1 MHEPL
6 GTLSH
11 KRHGTTTNLYLSGYK
26 ILVREGCKRENV
38 DIYFLE
44 TLLFLKSTKS
54 PVQDCRLYTQ
64 TVRTHYWL
72 GIQTR
77 R

>member
-11 KRHGTTTNLYLSGYK
+11 KRHGTISNLCLSGYK

-44 TLLFLKSTKS
+44 TLLFSKALRVWSKIVVYTLKPSEPTI
-54 PVQDCRLYTQ
+54 
-64 TVRTHYWL
+64 
-72 GIQTR
+72 G
-77 R
+77 